1 MMNVDYKQFKAIR
14 ISALLL
20 ATTGVVLA
28 TLIGGF
34 LLVYVAHLP
43 AFVAF
48 AFTTFSPTDAA
59 IVIAITISKTLL
71 FYVQLNSKQ
80 TTSISKIV

>member
-48 AFTTFSPTDAA
+48 CICYFFTYRRSNR
-59 IVIAITISKTLL
+59 
-71 FYVQLNSKQ
+71 NSYNYK
-80 TTSISKIV
+80 